1 MVLICLM
8 RSPGKFLLLG
18 KVVYTSTTALMSVVR
33 INIDT
38 EYYYREKYHQ
48 RKKKAALL
56 ASTLSS
62 YHYSSLLQML
72 LPTSSPLICVC
83 WLI

>member
-48 RKKKAALL
+48 RKKK
-56 ASTLSS
+56 SS
-62 YHYSSLLQML
+62 SVSFNSLLLPL
-72 LPTSSPLICVC
+72 LITLTNAATN
-83 WLI
+83 L